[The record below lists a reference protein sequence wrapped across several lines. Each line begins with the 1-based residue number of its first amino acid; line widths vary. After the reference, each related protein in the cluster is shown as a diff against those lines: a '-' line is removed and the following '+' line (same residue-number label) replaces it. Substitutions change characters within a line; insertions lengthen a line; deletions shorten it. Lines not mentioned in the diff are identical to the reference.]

1 MYIYEWKA
9 NFKPNN
15 TDEPLIIKQLDY
27 CTNDGNF
34 LFTILSLLF
43 NFYKLRLKSFK
54 TATKRF

>member
-34 LFTILSLLF
+34 FVY
-43 NFYKLRLKSFK
+43 NFEPAF
-54 TATKRF
+54 

>member
-34 LFTILSLLF
+34 LFTILGLLF
-43 NFYKLRLKSFK
+43 NFYKLRLKPVK
-54 TATKRF
+54 IV